1 MNPITIRLRPRR
13 SLVHIYILLLHIIT
27 LQIIVLI
34 LDTLFIHFVWR
45 FSENY
50 ILRNRQNGKRGLH
63 KELEKRQKRK
73 QMDNRTCV
81 LTAIIYP
88 VSILPAILQ
97 RKELRVCIYA

>member
-1 MNPITIRLRPRR
+1 MNPITIHLRPRR
-13 SLVHIYILLLHIIT
+13 PLVHIYILLLHIIT

-63 KELEKRQKRK
+63 KLEKRQRRK
-73 QMDNRTCV
+73 QMDNRAYV

-88 VSILPAILQ
+88 VSILPAVLQ
-97 RKELRVCIYA
+97 RKELRVCIYV